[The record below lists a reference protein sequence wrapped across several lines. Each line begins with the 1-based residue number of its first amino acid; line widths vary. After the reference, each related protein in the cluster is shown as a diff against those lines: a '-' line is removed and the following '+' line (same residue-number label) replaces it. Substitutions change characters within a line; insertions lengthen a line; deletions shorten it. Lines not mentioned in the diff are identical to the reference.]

1 MGVLYT
7 LKVSIEEKI
16 QSGGLDATEVRGTIG
31 LRTGRLLSLISPN
44 TPDDPI
50 VIAKMKQAAKEV
62 LNINL

>member
-7 LKVSIEEKI
+7 LKISIEEKI
-16 QSGGLDATEVRGTIG
+16 RSGGLDAMEVRGTIG